1 MAIDGMWI
9 MNEEYEF
16 ELAPE
21 YSRMLF
27 ECKILATKAWRDAIL
42 DYLEPRTPYTRE
54 QLKDKLMEKNDKTD
68 MHPTER
74 VNEFILEALGGDL

>member
-1 MAIDGMWI
+1 MATDGMWI
-9 MNEEYEF
+9 MNEDYEF
-16 ELAPE
+16 ELVPE
-21 YSRMLF
+21 YEQMLF

-42 DYLEPRTPYTRE
+42 DYLEPRTIYTRE
-54 QLKDKLMEKNDKTD
+54 QLKAGLMYRNDKTE

>member
-9 MNEEYEF
+9 MNEDYEF

-21 YSRMLF
+21 YQKQLM
-27 ECKILATKAWRDAIL
+27 ECRLLATKAWRDAIL
-42 DYLEPRTPYTRE
+42 DYLEPRTPYNRE
-54 QLKDKLMEKNDKTD
+54 QLKAGLMYRNDKTE

-74 VNEFILEALGGDL
+74 VSEFILEALGGDL